1 MITDSLRFIDALP
14 DSRYLLLYPD
24 IVNQLYDMII
34 IFSQEQTI
42 SINSI
47 FGPLVDSLEDH
58 RKLLAELVRNSASFL
73 VGNKFPNVKLLD
85 IKTIKNNQIPPI
97 NETEKNNLISQSM
110 IPFTSE
116 QFKSLL
122 KLLSI
127 EQLNSLLKTL
137 RPYQIKDLSSSFSKE
152 IKKVEKFSFIGVM

>member
-24 IVNQLYDMII
+24 IVNQLYVMII
-34 IFSQEQTI
+34 IFSQEQTN

-47 FGPLVDSLEDH
+47 FGPLVDTLEDH
-58 RKLLAELVRNSASFL
+58 RKILADLVRNSASFL
-73 VGNKFPNVKLLD
+73 VSSKFPNVKLLD
-85 IKTIKNNQIPPI
+85 IKTLKNNQIPPI
-97 NETEKNNLISQSM
+97 TEFEKNNLISQSM

-122 KLLSI
+122 KLLTT
-127 EQLNSLLKTL
+127 EQLNSLLGTL
-137 RPYQIKDLSSSFSKE
+137 RPYQIKDLSFS
-152 IKKVEKFSFIGVM
+152 KVEKFSFIGIGIL

>member
-14 DSRYLLLYPD
+14 DSRYLLLHPD
-24 IVNQLYDMII
+24 IVNQLYDII
-34 IFSQEQTI
+34 IMFSQEQTD

-47 FGPLVDSLEDH
+47 YGPLVDSLEDH
-58 RKLLAELVRNSASFL
+58 RKILAELVRNSASFL

-85 IKTIKNNQIPPI
+85 IKTLKNNQIPPI
-97 NETEKNNLISQSM
+97 NQTEMNSLISQSM

-122 KLLSI
+122 KLLTT
-127 EQLNSLLKTL
+127 EQLNSLLGTL
-137 RPYQIKDLSSSFSKE
+137 RPYQIKNLSSSL
-152 IKKVEKFSFIGVM
+152 EKFSFIGVM